1 MKILSKPKGN
11 AEEYGRWSV
20 NPYIGCSHGCKYC
33 YLKSGPSGAYLGQN
47 KPVLKKGIVNEEHA
61 YHLAM
66 AEIIEHR
73 DEIIRDGGLF
83 FTFTS
88 DPLMRVCRNLNL
100 TIADE
105 AMKWH
110 IPVMFLTK
118 SGIVNTWYSH
128 VATFQEIKMPNP
140 MEDIVGRYVA
150 FGWTLTG
157 QDDLEPNAPTND
169 MRIQSMNAFYAAGY
183 RVWASLEP
191 VIDFKASLKILHY
204 ALNAGCQHFK
214 IGLMTKNTKVC
225 RNGFTIDGTVF
236 PPYDPAEC
244 LAFVQDVMVA
254 TEGRATVYW
263 KQSVRD
269 FIGGT
274 PAHRL
279 FTDKE
284 LHDIFDNYSHSV
296 TKDWS
301 MFNNQ

>member
-118 SGIVNTWYSH
+118 SGIVNTCYRH
-128 VATFQEIKMPNP
+128 VAIFQEMQMPNP

-157 QDDLEPNAPTND
+157 QDDLELNAPTNY

-191 VIDFKASLKILHY
+191 VIDFKASLKMLNY

-225 RNGFTIDGTVF
+225 RHGFMLDGKTF
-236 PPYDPAEC
+236 PSYDTAEC

-263 KQSVRD
+263 KQSFRD

-274 PAHRL
+274 PAHRR
-279 FTDKE
+279 FSDEE
-284 LHDIFDNYSHSV
+284 LTKIFDNYPHSV

-301 MFNNQ
+301 MFNQ

>member
-1 MKILSKPKGN
+1 MDVNLYY
-11 AEEYGRWSV
+11 EEIGYGE
-20 NPYIGCSHGCKYC
+20 
-33 YLKSGPSGAYLGQN
+33 
-47 KPVLKKGIVNEEHA
+47 PVLFLHSGYSRGI
-61 YHLAM
+61 LA
-66 AEIIEHR
+66 
-73 DEIIRDGGLF
+73 F
-83 FTFTS
+83 
-88 DPLMRVCRNLNL
+88 
-100 TIADE
+100 
-105 AMKWH
+105 
-110 IPVMFLTK
+110 
-118 SGIVNTWYSH
+118 SG
-128 VATFQEIKMPNP
+128 Q
-140 MEDIVGRYVA
+140 
-150 FGWTLTG
+150 
-157 QDDLEPNAPTND
+157 
-169 MRIQSMNAFYAAGY
+169 IQPFYAAGY

-191 VIDFKASLKILHY
+191 VIDFKASLKMLHY
-204 ALNAGCQHFK
+204 AINAGCQHFK

-225 RNGFTIDGTVF
+225 RHGFTLDGKKF